1 MSDKTTHFGYQKVQ
15 ASEKAA
21 RVRAVFDSVA
31 ERYDVM
37 NDLMSFGVHRLW
49 KRFCVEVSR
58 VRPGQRVLDLAG
70 GTGDL
75 AAHFSRRVGPTGHVV
90 LADINSSMLA
100 CGRDRL
106 LDQGISGNLEFVQVD
121 AESLPFPQCTFH
133 CVTMAFGL
141 RNVTRKE
148 NALAAIRNTLTPG
161 GQALILEFSQP
172 TSRGLRRL
180 YDAYS
185 FSVLPKL
192 GKLVTGDSDSYQ
204 YLAESIR
211 IHPDQER
218 LKEMME
224 SAGFERCE
232 YFNLTGGIVAV
243 HRGYRF

>member
-1 MSDKTTHFGYQKVQ
+1 
-15 ASEKAA
+15 
-21 RVRAVFDSVA
+21 
-31 ERYDVM
+31 
-37 NDLMSFGVHRLW
+37 
-49 KRFCVEVSR
+49 
-58 VRPGQRVLDLAG
+58 
-70 GTGDL
+70 
-75 AAHFSRRVGPTGHVV
+75 
-90 LADINSSMLA
+90 
-100 CGRDRL
+100 
-106 LDQGISGNLEFVQVD
+106 
-121 AESLPFPQCTFH
+121 
-133 CVTMAFGL
+133 MAFGL